1 MVKESGLMKSKVEFK
16 GTREGIILQMDSEC
30 EFEEL
35 LEGLSTKILQGKNF
49 FSGATVIGVEG
60 RTLNRREKDEIEKL
74 FGESGIKVARL
85 DFIERLGHNSSS
97 EKIKAEKANP
107 EKHEIVVDETV
118 PEQRG
123 HVPSKSGVVIS
134 EAGTQRLEDQAKI
147 VFGTLRSGR
156 RITYAGHVIVVGDVN
171 PGAEI
176 VAEGHIVV
184 MGILR
189 GVAHAGSAGDSSATI
204 TAFKLNPTQLRIGA
218 LITRPPEGGQ
228 APDIPE
234 IARIRDGNIMIEPYL

>member
-1 MVKESGLMKSKVEFK
+1 MKSKVEFK
-16 GTREGIILQMDSEC
+16 GTREGILLQMDSEC

-35 LEGLSTKILQGKNF
+35 REGLTAKILQGKSF
-49 FSGATVIGVEG
+49 FAGATVIGVEG

-74 FGESGIKVARL
+74 FSASGIKVARL

-97 EKIKAEKANP
+97 EKINAEKSNP
-107 EKHEIVVDETV
+107 EKRKETAPEAA
-118 PEQRG
+118 PEQ
-123 HVPSKSGVVIS
+123 SGYVAAQPGAVIS
-134 EAGTQRLEDQAKI
+134 DAGDRRREDQAKI

-156 RITYAGHVIVVGDVN
+156 RITYAGHVVVVGDVN

-204 TAFKLNPTQLRIGA
+204 TAFKLNPTQLRIGT

>member
-1 MVKESGLMKSKVEFK
+1 MKTKVEFK
-16 GTREGIILQMDSEC
+16 GTKDGIILQMDPEC

-35 LEGLSTKILQGKNF
+35 LEGLHEKIIQGKNF
-49 FSGATVIGVEG
+49 FSGATVLGVEG
-60 RTLNRREKDEIEKL
+60 RTLNRREKEEIEKL
-74 FGESGIKVARL
+74 FSASGIKASRL

-97 EKIKAEKANP
+97 EKIKTEKTNP
-107 EKHEIVVDETV
+107 EKREIIPAEAV
-118 PEQRG
+118 PKKDVINASGAVQTNAEAVGQR
-123 HVPSKSGVVIS
+123 
-134 EAGTQRLEDQAKI
+134 REDQAKI

-156 RITYAGHVIVVGDVN
+156 SITYAGHVIVVGDVN

-189 GVAHAGSAGDSSATI
+189 GVAHAGSAGDTTATI

>member
-1 MVKESGLMKSKVEFK
+1 MKKRVEFK

-30 EFEEL
+30 DFEEL
-35 LEGLSTKILQGKNF
+35 LAGLDEKIIQGKSF

-60 RTLNRREKDEIEKL
+60 RTLNRREKEEVGKI
-74 FGESGIKVARL
+74 FGTSGIQVARL
-85 DFIERLGHNSSS
+85 DFIERLGHNSIS
-97 EKIKAEKANP
+97 EKVKAVRETPEKAEISKDEQAKHSVEKAAERLSASAP
-107 EKHEIVVDETV
+107 EEGMAQKK
-118 PEQRG
+118 G
-123 HVPSKSGVVIS
+123 
-134 EAGTQRLEDQAKI
+134 DQAKI

-156 RITYAGHVIVVGDVN
+156 NITYPGHVIVVGDVN

-184 MGILR
+184 MGTLR
-189 GVAHAGSAGDSSATI
+189 GVAHAGSAGDNAATI
-204 TAFKLNPTQLRIGA
+204 TAFRLNPTQLRIST

-228 APDIPE
+228 APELPE

>member
-1 MVKESGLMKSKVEFK
+1 VKKKVEFK
-16 GTREGIILQMDSEC
+16 GTREGIVLQLDSEC
-30 EFEEL
+30 DFDEL
-35 LEGLSTKILQGKNF
+35 LDGLKDKIEQGKSF

-60 RTLNRREKDEIEKL
+60 RTLNRREKEQAQQV
-74 FGESGIKVARL
+74 FSTSGIQVARL

-97 EKIKAEKANP
+97 EKVKTVRETIENSENRSDSTAKESIDKAVEALSSAGSL
-107 EKHEIVVDETV
+107 EESA
-118 PEQRG
+118 QR
-123 HVPSKSGVVIS
+123 
-134 EAGTQRLEDQAKI
+134 RDDQAKI

-156 RITYAGHVIVVGDVN
+156 SISYPGHVIVVGDVN

-184 MGILR
+184 MGTLR
-189 GVAHAGSAGDSSATI
+189 GVAHAGSAGDSTATI
-204 TAFKLNPTQLRIGA
+204 TAFRLNPTQLRIST

-228 APDIPE
+228 APELPE

>member
-1 MVKESGLMKSKVEFK
+1 VKKKVEFK
-16 GTREGIILQMDSEC
+16 GTREGIVLQLDSEC
-30 EFEEL
+30 DFDEL
-35 LEGLSTKILQGKNF
+35 LDGLKDKIEQGKRF

-60 RTLNRREKDEIEKL
+60 RTLNRREKEQAQQV
-74 FGESGIKVARL
+74 FSTSGIQVARL

-97 EKIKAEKANP
+97 EKVKTVRETIENSENRSDSTAKESIDKAVEALSSAGSL
-107 EKHEIVVDETV
+107 EESA
-118 PEQRG
+118 QR
-123 HVPSKSGVVIS
+123 
-134 EAGTQRLEDQAKI
+134 RDDQAKI

-156 RITYAGHVIVVGDVN
+156 SISYPGHVIVVGDVN

-184 MGILR
+184 MGTLR
-189 GVAHAGSAGDSSATI
+189 GVAHAGSAGDSTATI
-204 TAFKLNPTQLRIGA
+204 TAFRLNPTQLRIST

-228 APDIPE
+228 APELPE

>member
-1 MVKESGLMKSKVEFK
+1 MKKKVEFK
-16 GTREGIILQMDSEC
+16 GTREGIVLQLDSEC
-30 EFEEL
+30 DFDEL
-35 LEGLSTKILQGKNF
+35 LDGLKDKIEQGKRF

-60 RTLNRREKDEIEKL
+60 RTLNRREKEQAQQV
-74 FGESGIKVARL
+74 FSTSGIQVARL

-97 EKIKAEKANP
+97 EKVKTVRETIENSENRSDSTAKESIDKAVEALSSAGSL
-107 EKHEIVVDETV
+107 EESA
-118 PEQRG
+118 QR
-123 HVPSKSGVVIS
+123 
-134 EAGTQRLEDQAKI
+134 RDDQAKI

-156 RITYAGHVIVVGDVN
+156 SISYPGHVIVVGDVN

-184 MGILR
+184 MGTLR
-189 GVAHAGSAGDSSATI
+189 GVAHAGSAGDSTATI
-204 TAFKLNPTQLRIGA
+204 TAFRLNPTQLRIST

-228 APDIPE
+228 APELPE